1 MSLQSEG
8 FPVRVLLLAIVV
20 GAVAIGAITTAQAQ
34 DNPQPKVEI
43 FGGYA
48 FLHPGVNENG
58 AALSPAENFPAGWGA
73 AATFNVAPHFGLT
86 ADFGGHYHTY
96 SASSPLSGEDVHV
109 GTIMFGPHL
118 EARTSHFALFGEA
131 LFGLHRISAPNVAGF
146 SPDNA
151 FGLAVGGGLDAHVS
165 RHIDIR
171 LAQVDFVHS
180 THSIS
185 GGGTSVPT
193 GTTPGD
199 PVAEAENVTF
209 NSLRYR
215 AGVNFLLGVA
225 PPGPPPSASC
235 SVDPMDVYAGEPITA
250 TARAMNFNPKRT
262 LSYNWSG
269 SGGKLSGKD
278 SRASIDTTGMSPGSY
293 TVGSTI
299 TDGHKGE
306 ASCRASF
313 SIKERPK
320 NPPQVSCSAS
330 PASVLSGTPS
340 TVTCTCSSPDN
351 APDYPVQASISNWS
365 ATGGRISGSGNTATL
380 DTTGASAGPITATAT
395 CTDSRGLSS
404 RATASVN
411 VEVPPAPPQASKLN
425 EISFSRNS
433 ARVDNTAKA
442 ILDDVALRLQREAD
456 ARAVI
461 VGFADPKELKPATLA
476 AQRAANAKEYL
487 TKEKGIDPSRIET
500 RTGSGGGMKAEIW
513 FVPAGATFSEPGTE
527 VVNAA
532 PTKVPYGRHAA
543 PARKPAAK
551 KAPATH

>member
-1 MSLQSEG
+1 MLLQSEG

-43 FGGYA
+43 FGGYS
-48 FLHPGVNENG
+48 FLHPGVNVDGTAANLENV
-58 AALSPAENFPAGWGA
+58 PAGWGA
-73 AATFNVAPHFGLT
+73 AATFNVAHHFGFT
-86 ADFGGHYHTY
+86 ADFDAHYHTFN
-96 SASSPLSGEDVHV
+96 AADTQVGGADVHL
-109 GTIMFGPHL
+109 GTFMFGPHI
-118 EARTSHFALFGEA
+118 ETRTSHFTFFGEA
-131 LFGLHRISAPNVAGF
+131 LFGLHRISVTNVAGV

-180 THSIS
+180 THSFS
-185 GGGTSVPT
+185 GGGT
-193 GTTPGD
+193 TPD
-199 PVAEAENVTF
+199 PDVTF
-209 NSLRYR
+209 NSIRYR
-215 AGVNFLLGVA
+215 AGVNFLLGVT
-225 PPGPPPSASC
+225 PPGPPPSATC
-235 SVDPMDVYAGEPITA
+235 SVEPMDVYAGEPVTA
-250 TARAMNFNPKRT
+250 SAHGMNFNPKRT

-269 SGGKLSGKD
+269 SGGKLTGKG
-278 SRASIDTTGMSPGSY
+278 STASIDTTGLAPGSY
-293 TVGSTI
+293 TVGATI

-313 SIKERPK
+313 NIKERPK
-320 NPPQVSCSAS
+320 NPPQISCSAN
-330 PASVLSGTPS
+330 PASVQAGTPS
-340 TVTCTCSSPDN
+340 MITCSCSSPDN
-351 APDYPVQASISNWS
+351 TSDYPVQASIGNWS

-425 EISFSRNS
+425 EINFARNS

-461 VGFADPKELKPATLA
+461 VGFADPQELKPTTLA

-487 TKEKGIDPSRIET
+487 TKEKGIDPGRIET
-500 RTGSGGGMKAEIW
+500 RTGSGGGMKADIW
-513 FVPAGATFSEPGTE
+513 IVPAGASFNEPGTE
-527 VVNAA
+527 VVNVP

-543 PARKPAAK
+543 PARKKK
-551 KAPATH
+551 KAATQ